1 MTIKL
6 EINAKCVNC
15 KNWIFEDENGDF
27 LNDGQTYCNL
37 TKELKE
43 QNDECKELDFYSD
56 SLEFTYKK
64 VRVV

>member
-15 KNWIFEDENGDF
+15 KNLIFEDENGDF
-27 LNDGQTYCNL
+27 LNHGQTYCSL